1 MSVAGSG
8 AAWQPRYTLT
18 SAMATDLMAIEAARV
33 AVAATPLT
41 PAAEADLRHRARLR
55 STHYSTRIEGNRL
68 TLDEARRVVEDAA
81 AEVPGRSRDVR
92 EARDYWVAL
101 LAVEAW
107 AAEGRPLTED
117 LIRRLHAR
125 VEHGSRA
132 GPTPYR
138 DGQNAIRDSVSGA
151 LVYLPPEAPDV
162 PVLMGGLVRWV
173 AAALDEGL
181 PVPIVAGLL
190 HYQFVTIHPF
200 FDGNGRTARLLATF
214 LLHRGGYG
222 LGGFFSLEEHHARD
236 LQGYY
241 AALVTHGH
249 HNYYEGRAD
258 CDVSS
263 WLAYFLHSVAL
274 VFTAARDEALRA
286 AAMGAAPPA
295 TPAALRGLD
304 ARARRV
310 LPLFA
315 ERDEIRATDV
325 ATELGVSDRTARELL
340 ASWVVDGW
348 LLVADPSRRGRRYAL
363 SAGYRRFVGG
373 LSADGDL

>member
-1 MSVAGSG
+1 MGTVTTGS
-8 AAWQPRYTLT
+8 AWQPRYALT

-41 PAAEADLRHRARLR
+41 LAAEADLRHRARVR

-68 TLDEARRVVEDAA
+68 TLDEARRVVEDATA
-81 AEVPGRSRDVR
+81 ALPGRSRDVR
-92 EARDYWVAL
+92 EARDYWGAL

-107 AAEGRPLTED
+107 AAEGRPLTEE
-117 LIRRLHAR
+117 LTQRLHAR

-132 GPTPYR
+132 RPTPYR

-162 PVLMGGLVRWV
+162 PLLMGGLLRW
-173 AAALDEGL
+173 AAGTLDEGL
-181 PVPIVAGLL
+181 PVPIVAGQV

-241 AALVTHGH
+241 AALVTHPH
-249 HNYYEGRAD
+249 HNYYSGRAD
-258 CDVSS
+258 VELSD
-263 WLAYFLHSVAL
+263 WLAYFLHSVAV
-274 VFTAARDEALRA
+274 VFTAAQDEALRA
-286 AAMGAAPPA
+286 ADTGAALS
-295 TPAALRGLD
+295 TPAALRRLD

-310 LPLFA
+310 LTLFA
-315 ERDEIRATDV
+315 DRDEIRATDV
-325 ATELGVSDRTARELL
+325 AAELGLSDRTARELL
-340 ASWVVDGW
+340 TGWVSDDW
-348 LLVADPSRRGRRYAL
+348 LTVANSSRRGRRYAL
-363 SAGYRRFVGG
+363 SAGYRQFIGG
-373 LSADGDL
+373 LSADGGQ